1 MPASG
6 VKARDRLVPRPPRRY
21 SPPVSRERLFVAF
34 FFVTLGLLLYQL
46 FLFLT
51 PFVRPLAWAAILSL
65 TFYPLTAWLVHAF
78 RGSRAVA
85 ASVLVVAVLTVA
97 VIPSILLGSLLVSEA
112 AGAYERV
119 RELVSSGDL
128 NRLID
133 QVRTSRPG
141 LLLGRVAAPVIDS
154 LNIDVSQVLLG
165 ATSYVSTQIASQT
178 GALAR
183 NVLETLV
190 SGSLMLLALF
200 FFFRD
205 GDRMSAV
212 ILDLLPMDEEHKH
225 EVFSRVYDTLTAVVQ
240 SMVVLAVAQGVLGGF
255 GYWAIGA
262 LPFSVFLGFL
272 TGVAS
277 FLPPFGAA
285 FVWMP
290 ATIYLL
296 VTGHILRG
304 VFMVL
309 WGLLAVS
316 MVDNIIRPLFIG
328 GRARLPTFLLL
339 FTILGGMSVYGF
351 LGVFLGP
358 VILAA
363 LLSFIDIYREL
374 YATPKVVLA
383 EPPPAAR
390 VAEGR

>member
-1 MPASG
+1 
-6 VKARDRLVPRPPRRY
+6 
-21 SPPVSRERLFVAF
+21 VSRERLFVAF
-34 FFVTLGLLLYQL
+34 FFVTLGFLLYQL
-46 FLFLT
+46 LLFLS
-51 PFVRPLAWAAILSL
+51 PFVRPLAWAAILAL
-65 TFYPLTAWLVHAF
+65 TFYPLTAWLVRLF
-78 RGSRAVA
+78 RGSRAIA

-97 VIPSILLGSLLVSEA
+97 VIPSILLGSLLVGEA

-119 RELVSSGDL
+119 KELVQSGEL

-133 QVRTSRPG
+133 QLRTWRLVVLFSRF
-141 LLLGRVAAPVIDS
+141 ASPVIDS
-154 LNIDVSQVLLG
+154 LNLDLSQILLG
-165 ATSYVSTQIASQT
+165 ATSFVSTQIASQT
-178 GALAR
+178 GAIAR
-183 NVLETLV
+183 NLLESLV
-190 SGSLMLLALF
+190 NGSLMLLALF

-212 ILDLLPMDEEHKH
+212 ILDLLPMDEKNKH
-225 EVFSRVYDTLTAVVQ
+225 EVFARVYDTLTAVVQ
-240 SMVVLAVAQGVLGGF
+240 SMVVLAVAQGILGGF

-272 TGVAS
+272 TGIAS

-285 FVWMP
+285 FVWVP
-290 ATIYLL
+290 AAIYLL
-296 VTGHILRG
+296 VVGHVVRGILM
-304 VFMVL
+304 MV

-363 LLSFIDIYREL
+363 LLSFVDIYRAL
-374 YATPKVVLA
+374 YPTPRVVVVEPA
-383 EPPPAAR
+383 PPPPR